1 MAESLDILDAVRL
14 ALPPDIL
21 EYNRAEQAAAK
32 ARVKD
37 AEAAK
42 AAADAALKDEQA
54 QLGAEKASAEA
65 NGNDPEAVVAERA
78 HLLDAAKRAV
88 VEAIAL
94 VHLAQAQAGDRYRF
108 GAEVSKDD
116 PDPEVFDC
124 SELVEWVCGRFSVEP
139 KMPDGSWIQALHC
152 QKYGTMTSIDEA
164 LHTPGALLVRFSG
177 GQGPLPSSRPLSA
190 HVAISVGDGVHT
202 IEARSARSGVGLFA
216 DAVLGRWTHAAL
228 IPGVDYGTVQVDEI
242 IGRGDRGQPVRDLK
256 AALIAAGFGGSGKLK
271 LDPANDQFGP
281 KTEAVVRAFQAAR
294 GLEVDGIAG
303 PKTQAALGMIKVA
316 A

>member
-42 AAADAALKDEQA
+42 TAADAALKDEQA
-54 QLGAEKASAEA
+54 KLDAEKASAEA
-65 NGNDPEAVVAERA
+65 NGNDPVAVVAERA
-78 HLLDAAKRAV
+78 HLLAASKRAV

-94 VHLAQAQAGDRYRF
+94 VQLAQAQAGDRYRF

-152 QKYGTMTSIDEA
+152 QAHGTMTSIDEA
-164 LHTPGALLVRFSG
+164 LNTPGALLFRFSG
-177 GQGPLPSSRPLSA
+177 GQGPLPSSRPRMA
-190 HVAISVGDGVHT
+190 HVAISVGDGVHAV
-202 IEARSARSGVGLFA
+202 EARSPRSGVDLFA
-216 DAVLGRWTHAAL
+216 DAQAGRWTHAAL
-228 IPGVDYGTVQVDEI
+228 IPGFDYGAVQVVEL
-242 IGRGDRGQPVRDLK
+242 IGRGDVGPVVKEIKK
-256 AALIAAGFGGSGKLK
+256 ALHKAGFGTSEPLK
-271 LDPANDQFGP
+271 ISATDPTYGP
-281 KTEAVVRAFQAAR
+281 KTERVVRAFQAAV
-294 GLEVDGIAG
+294 GIEVDGVVG
-303 PKTQAALGMIKVA
+303 PDTRAALGL
-316 A
+316 

>member
-42 AAADAALKDEQA
+42 TAADAALKDEQA
-54 QLGAEKASAEA
+54 KLDAEKASAEA
-65 NGNDPEAVVAERA
+65 NGNDPVAVVAERA
-78 HLLDAAKRAV
+78 HLLAASKRAV

-94 VHLAQAQAGDRYRF
+94 VQLAQAQAGDRYRF

-152 QKYGTMTSIDEA
+152 QKHGTMTSIDEA
-164 LHTPGALLVRFSG
+164 LNTPGALLFRFSG
-177 GQGPLPSSRPLSA
+177 GQGPLPSSRPRMA
-190 HVAISVGDGVHT
+190 HVAISVGDGVHAV
-202 IEARSARSGVGLFA
+202 EARSPRSGVDLFA
-216 DAVLGRWTHAAL
+216 DAQAGRWTHAAL
-228 IPGVDYGTVQVDEI
+228 IPGFDYGAVQVVEL
-242 IGRGDRGQPVRDLK
+242 IGRGDVGPVVKEIKK
-256 AALIAAGFGGSGKLK
+256 ALHKAGFGTSEPLK
-271 LDPANDQFGP
+271 ISATDPTYGP
-281 KTEAVVRAFQAAR
+281 KTERVVRAFQAAV
-294 GLEVDGIAG
+294 GIEVDGVVG
-303 PKTQAALGMIKVA
+303 PDTRAALGL
-316 A
+316 

>member
-32 ARVKD
+32 ARAKD

-42 AAADAALKDEQA
+42 TAADAALKDEQA
-54 QLGAEKASAEA
+54 KLDAEKASAEA
-65 NGNDPEAVVAERA
+65 NGNDPVAVVAERA
-78 HLLDAAKRAV
+78 HLLAASKRAV

-94 VHLAQAQAGDRYRF
+94 VQLAQAQAGDRYRF

-152 QKYGTMTSIDEA
+152 QAHGTMTSIDEA
-164 LHTPGALLVRFSG
+164 LNTPGALLFRFSG
-177 GQGPLPSSRPLSA
+177 GQGPLPSSRPHRA

-202 IEARSARSGVGLFA
+202 IEARSGVDLFA
-216 DAVLGRWTHAAL
+216 DAQAGRWTHAAL
-228 IPGVDYGTVQVDEI
+228 MPGVDYGAVQVVEL
-242 IGRGDRGQPVRDLK
+242 IGRGDVGPVVKEIKK
-256 AALIAAGFGGSGKLK
+256 ALHKAGFGT
-271 LDPANDQFGP
+271 
-281 KTEAVVRAFQAAR
+281 KTERVVRAFQAAV
-294 GLEVDGIAG
+294 GIEVDGVVG
-303 PKTQAALGMIKVA
+303 PETRKALGL
-316 A
+316 